1 MRGAV
6 IVKTNIEV
14 DHELSNDFTNI
25 LDEADDK
32 ITPFMSLFWKQQKKL
47 FPSSCSGV
55 RHYPMI
61 IRFCLSLAAKAPSCY
76 EELIEIV
83 KCWYSQVNDNRDAIQ
98 PQ

>member
-1 MRGAV
+1 MPNLSESQKKMRGAA

-14 DHELSNDFTNI
+14 DHELSNDFTKI

-55 RHYPMI
+55 RYYPMI

-76 EELIEIV
+76 EELRNSKV
-83 KCWYSQVNDNRDAIQ
+83 LVQ
-98 PQ
+98 